1 LLSGGALVFIFA
13 ASERDARPSL
23 AGVAQSQAPRTLGP
37 QPPAARPRP
46 STAAQTKPT
55 PEAKP
60 EPTPKQAEPTA
71 GTTRESPLERAAR
84 EQAAQQ
90 RQAEEAEQDRK
101 RHALIEAELNARALA
116 AARRNVSIVM
126 YSTSWCGACAQ
137 ARQYMHQQNLSF
149 IDHDVE
155 QDPGALARAHQLNP
169 RHSVPVIDVEG
180 DVSIGFS
187 PSHLE
192 ASLDRAARKRVG
204 L

>member
-1 LLSGGALVFIFA
+1 
-13 ASERDARPSL
+13 
-23 AGVAQSQAPRTLGP
+23 
-37 QPPAARPRP
+37 
-46 STAAQTKPT
+46 
-55 PEAKP
+55 
-60 EPTPKQAEPTA
+60 
-71 GTTRESPLERAAR
+71 
-84 EQAAQQ
+84 
-90 RQAEEAEQDRK
+90 
-101 RHALIEAELNARALA
+101 
-116 AARRNVSIVM
+116 
-126 YSTSWCGACAQ
+126 
-137 ARQYMHQQNLSF
+137 MHQQNLSF